1 MNKITGYR
9 KGFNQ
14 TIKAIDLDSAAANNN
29 LYAKFTDPRFLDSNF
44 KNLVELSPINLG
56 ESISKRT
63 NQNYLNKLVSLR
75 KEKYN
80 SLWYESGWMQ
90 NYRNTGIRIKFGS
103 KTFFPTGEL
112 PYSTQNEQ
120 GYCLDRVLTANFED
134 SRGIPYGKPDE
145 YPDGLS
151 SGEKFRICGYCSLND
166 PITKPFIS
174 PYKNVYEL
182 IDHSG
187 YQIGSVGRNFYTR
200 KDLQKL
206 GFSQERADYYV
217 QGAES
222 GTQTGR
228 AITYNKV
235 YLQDN
240 IPNIDWCIQNKC
252 TFVYTN
258 IIGQKNSQFH
268 NPYATNKNDLVK
280 YRIFAFSGSVY
291 WKPTGNSP
299 KVLSLGYG
307 PYFQPKNTGLYKLY
321 NNNFNLNQ
329 SGTLNDEEIYDFA
342 IFNTGDIP
350 KNFYLSSQNSL
361 IDIVDQGYKETS
373 FYYPDNTNLSGQLV
387 KYYTVGKNSSITVH
401 YKNNYLTSGRNTFTT
416 LPNGTKLYT
425 NTGALILNE
434 VTGTMLINGKLNFLA
449 SKKYINSTLSIIS
462 NNNRLLADD
471 YFYFAKKGNN
481 FLPMQK
487 TGSNINYD
495 INGKILIN
503 NSPIDSKIFG
513 LTLYATG
520 KNIEAE
526 RSNLKLKLQSGIYS
540 HPTYQAQ
547 TNIKISSSGDGLYYL
562 NSDRQYFKYNQ
573 GFSGLFSGQ
582 NDSVISTK
590 NTFNPFTGA
599 VQLDLL
605 FKLNTDVLP
614 IFNSADAKQHYV
626 SVNFISGATYTGYKF
641 YDTVANL
648 EKNLSELILKNG
660 YTYNLLQTNLTEIR
674 PLAVKGDISE
684 LKITTPNFNKISGNY
699 RLLQFYIPNHPTP
712 KIEYFS
718 ASENPVSGKLFVTGE
733 NLIQEILNPIIGNQV
748 VSSSTISAQ
757 RSGAK
762 FYYNFSN
769 EKYPQLY
776 LENNIDYKLL
786 VSTEYTGFYFYTGN
800 SIYGSGLNEYVG
812 QAISYTESSGELR
825 QSGSYTSGNL
835 LVLFPITGY
844 TKPTVRIYTI
854 SASHIPNNLY
864 YGDKYS
870 AYAGN
875 KINKINTLNNFQNKF
890 KYYTS
895 PIISG
900 SINILTSDEN
910 KEKINLIYNLVQET
924 GSLKALIN

>member
-1 MNKITGYR
+1 MNKISGHR
-9 KGFNQ
+9 KGFSP
-14 TIKAIDLDSAAANNN
+14 TIKPIDLDSAAANND
-29 LYAKFTDPRFLDSNF
+29 LYAKFTDPTFLDSNF
-44 KNLVELSPINLG
+44 KNLIKLSPINLG
-56 ESISKRT
+56 EFISKKI
-63 NQNYLNKLVSLR
+63 NQKYLNKLDSLR

-80 SLWYESGWMQ
+80 SLWYESGWIQ
-90 NYRNTGIRIKFGS
+90 NYRKTGLRIKFGS
-103 KTFFPTGEL
+103 RTFFPTGQL
-112 PYSTQNEQ
+112 PYSTINEQ
-120 GYCLDRVLTANFED
+120 GYCLNRVLTANFED
-134 SRGIPYGKPDE
+134 NRGIPYGKPDE
-145 YPDGLS
+145 YPDDLF
-151 SGEKFRICGYCSLND
+151 SGQKFRICGYSSLND

-174 PYKNVYEL
+174 PYKNIYEL

-206 GFSQERADYYV
+206 GFSQEKADYYV

-222 GTQTGR
+222 GTQTGT
-228 AITYNKV
+228 AITYNKI

-240 IPNIDWCIQNKC
+240 IPNIDWCIKNRC

-258 IIGQKNSQFH
+258 IIGQRNSQFD
-268 NPYATNKNDLVK
+268 NPYSTNKNDLVK
-280 YRIFAFSGSVY
+280 YRIFAFSGSTS
-291 WKPTGNSP
+291 WLPTGSSP
-299 KVLSLGYG
+299 KASSLGYG
-307 PYFQPKNTGLYKLY
+307 PYFQPQNTGLYKLY
-321 NNNFNLNQ
+321 NNNFNINQ

-361 IDIVDQGYKETS
+361 IDIVDQNYKETS

-434 VTGTMLINGKLNFLA
+434 VTGTILIKNKLNFLA
-449 SKKYINSTLSIIS
+449 SKKYIKSTLSIIS

-503 NSPIDSKIFG
+503 NSPIDTKIFG

-520 KNIEAE
+520 KNIESE
-526 RSNLKLKLQSGIYS
+526 RSNLKLKFQSGIYS

-547 TNIKISSSGDGLYYL
+547 TNIKISSSGNGLEYL

-582 NDSVISTK
+582 NDSIISTK
-590 NTFNPFTGA
+590 NTFNPMTGA
-599 VQLDLL
+599 VQLDILL
-605 FKLNTDVLP
+605 KVNMDSLP
-614 IFNSADAKQHYV
+614 IFNSADTKQHYI
-626 SVNFISGATYTGYKF
+626 SVNFTSGATYTGYKF
-641 YDTVANL
+641 YDTTANL
-648 EKNLSELILKNG
+648 EKNLSELIVKKG

-674 PLAVKGDISE
+674 PLAVKGDISGM
-684 LKITTPNFNKISGNY
+684 KVTTPNFNKISGNY
-699 RLLQFYIPNHPTP
+699 RLLQFSVANKQMS
-712 KIEYFS
+712 KIQYFS
-718 ASENPVSGKLFVTGE
+718 VSKNPVTGKFFITGE
-733 NLIQEILNPIIGNQV
+733 NLIQSFSNPILRTKV
-748 VSSSTISAQ
+748 LYPSMVSAE

-762 FYYNFSN
+762 FYYSFSN

-776 LENNIDYKLL
+776 LENNITYKLV
-786 VSTEYTGFYFYTGN
+786 VSTGYTGFYFYTGN
-800 SIYGSGLNEYVG
+800 SIYGSGLNPYVG
-812 QAISYTESSGELR
+812 TAISYSEPSGSLR
-825 QSGSYTSGNL
+825 QSGFNISGGL
-835 LVLFPITGY
+835 YPVTGY
-844 TKPTVRIYTI
+844 KKPSIRIYTI
-854 SASHIPNNLY
+854 SASQIPTNLY

-875 KINKINTLNNFQNKF
+875 KINRIDTSNNFQNKF
-890 KYYTS
+890 KYYVS

-900 SINILTSDEN
+900 SIDILTSDEN
-910 KEKINLIYNLVQET
+910 KERISLKYNLVQDT
-924 GSLKALIN
+924 GSLRALIS

>member
-44 KNLVELSPINLG
+44 KNLIDSSPVILG
-56 ESISKRT
+56 ESISKKT
-63 NQNYLNKLVSLR
+63 NQNYLNKLFSLR

-90 NYRNTGIRIKFGS
+90 NYRSTGIRIKFGS

-151 SGEKFRICGYCSLND
+151 SGQKFRICGYSSLND
-166 PITKPFIS
+166 PITPPFIS

-206 GFSQERADYYV
+206 GFSQEKADFYV

-222 GTQTGR
+222 GTQTGT

-240 IPNIDWCIQNKC
+240 IPNIDWCIKNRC

-258 IIGQKNSQFH
+258 IIGQRNSQFD
-268 NPYATNKNDLVK
+268 NPYATNKNNLVK
-280 YRIFAFSGSVY
+280 YRIFVFSGSTN
-291 WKPTGNSP
+291 WLPTGNSP

-342 IFNTGDIP
+342 IFNTGDVP

-361 IDIVDQGYKETS
+361 IDIVDKNYKETS

-387 KYYTVGKNSSITVH
+387 KYYTVGKNSSISVH

-526 RSNLKLKLQSGIYS
+526 RSNLMLKYGSGIYS

-547 TNIKISSSGDGLYYL
+547 TNIKISSSGDALYYL

-599 VQLDLL
+599 IQLDIL
-605 FKLNTDVLP
+605 FKVNTDALP
-614 IFNSADAKQHYV
+614 IFNSADTTQQYI

-641 YDTVANL
+641 YDTIANL
-648 EKNLSELILKNG
+648 EKNLSELIVKKGN
-660 YTYNLLQTNLTEIR
+660 TYNLLQTNLTEIR
-674 PLAVKGDISE
+674 PLAVKGDISG

-699 RLLQFYIPNHPTP
+699 RLLQFSVVNDTMP

-718 ASENPVSGKLFVTGE
+718 ISENPVTGKFFVTGE
-733 NLIQEILNPIIGNQV
+733 NLNKFLNPTFRTKV
-748 VSSSTISAQ
+748 LHPSMVSAE

-762 FYYNFSN
+762 FYYSFSN
-769 EKYPQLY
+769 VKYPEFY
-776 LENNIDYKLL
+776 LENNINYKL
-786 VSTEYTGFYFYTGN
+786 VMSTGHTGFYFYTGN

-812 QAISYTESSGELR
+812 TAISYIEPSGSLR
-825 QSGSYTSGNL
+825 QSGFNISGDL
-835 LVLFPITGY
+835 YPVTGY
-844 TKPTVRIYTI
+844 QKPSIRIYTI
-854 SASHIPNNLY
+854 SAGHIPTNLY

-875 KINKINTLNNFQNKF
+875 KINRIDTQNNFQNKF
-890 KYYTS
+890 KYYVS

-900 SINILTSDEN
+900 SIDILTSDEN
-910 KEKINLIYNLVQET
+910 KEKINLKYNLVQDT
-924 GSLKALIN
+924 GSLRTLIS